1 MQRKALGKGLS
12 ALIPDS
18 KLIADSRQQSVIS
31 EIEIERIAPNRY
43 QPRTFFDE
51 EEISRLASSIRSK
64 GIIQPLMVRR
74 SSDGWFE
81 LIAGERRLKAA
92 RLAGYK
98 RVPVIIREA
107 DDEEMVE
114 LTLIENLQREDLNPI
129 EEAKAYQ
136 RLINE
141 FKLTQDKVSEK
152 VGKDRSTIA
161 NSLRLLSLP
170 FEIQE
175 ELKTGR
181 ISVGHAK
188 VILSIHDE
196 TGRLRLFQRIIK
208 DGLSVR
214 ETESMIK
221 HGSVRRRRL
230 DAKRDGGGGIDDL
243 EERLKRHL
251 GTNIKVAGNASKGR
265 IIIEFYSKEDLQRII
280 DMILR

>member
-12 ALIPDS
+12 ALISDTNLKKEGGPGT
-18 KLIADSRQQSVIS
+18 LL
-31 EIEIERIAPNRY
+31 EIEIERITPNRY
-43 QPRTFFDE
+43 QPRSSFNE

-64 GIIQPLMVRR
+64 GIIQPVMVRR

-92 RLAGYK
+92 RLAGYE
-98 RVPVIIREA
+98 RVPAIIREA

-114 LTLIENLQREDLNPI
+114 LALIENLQRENLNPI

-136 RLINE
+136 RLIND
-141 FKLTQDKVSEK
+141 FGLTQDEVSKK
-152 VGKDRSTIA
+152 VGKERSTIA

-188 VILSIHDE
+188 VILSIQHE
-196 TGRLRLFQRIIK
+196 AGQIRLLRRIIK
-208 DGLSVR
+208 GGLSVR
-214 ETESMIK
+214 ETESTSK
-221 HGSVRRRRL
+221 SGTRRL
-230 DAKRDGGGGIDDL
+230 EKKRSARREEINGL
-243 EERLKRHL
+243 EEMLKRHL
-251 GTNIKVAGNASKGR
+251 GTNIRIAGNASKGR
-265 IIIEFYSKEDLQRII
+265 IVIEFYSKGDLQRII
-280 DMILR
+280 DLILK

>member
-12 ALIPDS
+12 ALISDTNFKKEGGPGTI
-18 KLIADSRQQSVIS
+18 L
-31 EIEIERIAPNRY
+31 EIEIERITPNRY
-43 QPRTFFDE
+43 QPRSSFNE

-64 GIIQPLMVRR
+64 GIIQPVMVRR

-98 RVPVIIREA
+98 RVPAIIREA

-114 LTLIENLQREDLNPI
+114 LALIENLQRENLNPI

-136 RLINE
+136 RLIND
-141 FKLTQDKVSEK
+141 FGLTQDEVSKK
-152 VGKDRSTIA
+152 VGKERSTIA

-188 VILSIHDE
+188 VILSIQHE
-196 TGRLRLFQRIIK
+196 AGQIRLLRRIIK
-208 DGLSVR
+208 GGLSVR
-214 ETESMIK
+214 KTESTSK
-221 HGSVRRRRL
+221 SGTRRL
-230 DAKRDGGGGIDDL
+230 EKKRSARREEISDL
-243 EERLKRHL
+243 EEMLKRHL
-251 GTNIKVAGNASKGR
+251 GTNIRIAGNASKGR
-265 IIIEFYSKEDLQRII
+265 IVIEFYSKGDLQRII
-280 DMILR
+280 DMVLK